1 MANSERQNGR
11 GKSGRNAGEVRIAGM
26 VCDPGPDAEDRLRRL
41 TAIILKLA
49 YNERLLPAAD
59 STQDGGG
66 EEQG

>member
-1 MANSERQNGR
+1 METSERQNGQ
-11 GKSGRNAGEVRIAGM
+11 GRSSKNGPDVRIAGI

-49 YNERLLPAAD
+49 YSELPLSANP
-59 STQDGGG
+59 TPDGGS